1 MATETLLTAEEYA
14 TLPDAGRPTE
24 LVRGKIVMMNRPGV
38 RHGWICNSVGYYLRQ
53 FVLEHDLGYVVNND
67 SGVITSRDPDTV
79 RGPDVC
85 FYSYARIPKGEAP
98 ESYAPGPPEL
108 VFEVLSPDH
117 RWKHV
122 LAKVAEYLEA
132 GVLCVCVV
140 DPQRQTARVYSPD
153 LPEQTVAFDQELV
166 FPAIL
171 PGFALPLRR
180 LFE

>member
-1 MATETLLTAEEYA
+1 MTTETLLTAEDY
-14 TLPDAGRPTE
+14 LRMPSQGQPTE
-24 LVRGKIVMMNRPGV
+24 LVRGKIVMMNRPGG
-38 RHGWICNSVGYYLRQ
+38 RHGKVCGRVCTLVSN
-53 FVLEHDLGYVVNND
+53 FVDDHGLGHVFSND
-67 SGVITSRDPDTV
+67 SGVITSHDPDTV

-85 FYSYARIPKGEAP
+85 FYSYARMPKDEVPISFLPPA
-98 ESYAPGPPEL
+98 PEL
-108 VFEVLSPDH
+108 VFEVLSPDD

-153 LPEQTVAFDQELV
+153 LPEQAVAFDQELV

>member
-1 MATETLLTAEEYA
+1 
-14 TLPDAGRPTE
+14 
-24 LVRGKIVMMNRPGV
+24 
-38 RHGWICNSVGYYLRQ
+38 
-53 FVLEHDLGYVVNND
+53 
-67 SGVITSRDPDTV
+67 
-79 RGPDVC
+79 
-85 FYSYARIPKGEAP
+85 
-98 ESYAPGPPEL
+98 
-108 VFEVLSPDH
+108 LSPDD